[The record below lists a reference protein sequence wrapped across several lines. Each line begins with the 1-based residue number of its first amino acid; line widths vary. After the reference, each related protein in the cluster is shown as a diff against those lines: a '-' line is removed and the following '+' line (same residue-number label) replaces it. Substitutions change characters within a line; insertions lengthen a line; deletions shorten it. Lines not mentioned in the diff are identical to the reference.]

1 MTVFVIVHGAW
12 HDGDLLGPVAAY
24 IRAARH
30 EVHAPTIL
38 GNGPDDDKRV
48 GLDAAISSITDY
60 IEAHDLN
67 EIILVGHSYGGMII
81 TGVADRMLGRIKRLV
96 YWNAFV
102 PQNGESLLDLVP
114 PPFADMFRSLADAGE
129 TGGFSLPYP
138 IWRDVFFNDGE
149 DVGAREAYDR
159 LNPHPIA
166 TFDDKISLTT
176 APAAMEV
183 GKSYINGLNDAA
195 MPHSLGWHPR
205 LSERLGIFRLI
216 QVMDGHEACFINP
229 KGAAEAIMMAG
240 RD

>member
-1 MTVFVIVHGAW
+1 
-12 HDGDLLGPVAAY
+12 
-24 IRAARH
+24 
-30 EVHAPTIL
+30 
-38 GNGPDDDKRV
+38 
-48 GLDAAISSITDY
+48 
-60 IEAHDLN
+60 
-67 EIILVGHSYGGMII
+67 
-81 TGVADRMLGRIKRLV
+81 
-96 YWNAFV
+96 
-102 PQNGESLLDLVP
+102 
-114 PPFADMFRSLADAGE
+114 MFRNLAASGE

-138 IWRDVFFNDGE
+138 IWREVFFNDGD
-149 DVGAREAYDR
+149 DVGAREAYER

-166 TFDDKISLTT
+166 TFDDKISLTR

-229 KGAAEAIMMAG
+229 RGAAEAIMMAG